1 MPPVDQP
8 PREPTESTRK
18 STVESSEKPQVK
30 ITIGSRYDHIDLI
43 SVVVDDALA
52 RLGLEDDARHWVGIA
67 IREAVANAIKHGNQQ
82 DPEKD
87 VDVELSVAGSEAVIR
102 VRDRGEGFSL
112 DEVDDPLAE
121 ENLLRPSGRGI
132 FYMNN
137 FMDEVE
143 YRGSPSGGTVVT
155 MRKKLDP
162 EAARSDHFNPID
174 RNPPT
179 DPSPTDS
186 NQAR

>member
-8 PREPTESTRK
+8 PQEPSEPTSDANAD
-18 STVESSEKPQVK
+18 STVGSYERPQVR

-87 VDVELSVAGSEAVIR
+87 VDVELAVAGAEAVIR

-112 DEVDDPLAE
+112 EEVDDPLAE
-121 ENLLRPSGRGI
+121 ENLLRPNGRGI

-137 FMDEVE
+137 FMDEVDYE
-143 YRGSPSGGTVVT
+143 DSPGGGTVVT
-155 MRKKLDP
+155 MRKKLEP
-162 EAARSDHFNPID
+162 VAARS
-174 RNPPT
+174 
-179 DPSPTDS
+179 TDS
-186 NQAR
+186 NQAG